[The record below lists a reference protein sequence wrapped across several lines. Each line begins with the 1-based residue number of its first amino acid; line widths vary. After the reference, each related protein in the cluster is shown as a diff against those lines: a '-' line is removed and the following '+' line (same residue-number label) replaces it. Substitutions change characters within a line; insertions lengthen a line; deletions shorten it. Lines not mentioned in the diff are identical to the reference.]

1 MDKMDKVVKTLEEM
15 ALNNDEKSQEI
26 ASNIFLIG
34 QCYYQREE
42 ILKAIEGK
50 GSEIG
55 GLDANT
61 MDIMLREA
69 VVKVSDL
76 LGLEVNLE
84 EILKVFQIFFK

>member
-1 MDKMDKVVKTLEEM
+1 MDKMDKVVNTLEEM
-15 ALNNDEKSQEI
+15 ALNNDVKSQEI
-26 ASNIFLIG
+26 ASHIFLIG

-42 ILKAIEGK
+42 ILKVIEGK

-55 GLDANT
+55 GLDADT

-69 VVKVSDL
+69 VLKVSDL